1 LSPNEREVQEIEAEN
16 ARVKDELAALKS
28 QRGSMAREERRCS
41 LSRNCLIFDREVAC
55 RVGLS
60 IAIVLER
67 LRWLLTL
74 PSSGKVLSDG
84 RKYVFNTYSDWQKNH
99 FPFWSE
105 RKVERVFTEGEHKGL
120 IISRQPE
127 GRASRRKYYALAPE
141 GAKLAAS
148 GTTWRLPSSRNGAIQ
163 KPPEWRLPNSENK
176 NTVDMV
182 PNADANRPRNTT
194 AATLAV
200 AEELQEQ
207 YPRHDVK
214 AELTRYAKFC
224 RARAKQLTAEGF
236 KRWMARAEIPI
247 ELMKHVKH
255 GMISQEAPKNP
266 DEIGSDA
273 HLRFLRELAERK
285 ASKALA

>member
-1 LSPNEREVQEIEAEN
+1 LRNLSPNEREVQEIEAEN

-74 PSSGKVLSDG
+74 PCSGKVLSDG

-127 GRASRRKYYALAPE
+127 GRASRRKYYALTPE

-148 GTTWRLPSSRNGAIQ
+148 GTTWRLPSNRNGAFLIQ
-163 KPPEWRLPNSENK
+163 RMRILS
-176 NTVDMV
+176 TLT

-194 AATLAV
+194 APTLAV
-200 AEELQEQ
+200 AEELREQ

-214 AELTRYAKFC
+214 AELTRYTKFC

-236 KRWMARAEIPI
+236 KR
-247 ELMKHVKH
+247 
-255 GMISQEAPKNP
+255 
-266 DEIGSDA
+266 
-273 HLRFLRELAERK
+273 
-285 ASKALA
+285 